1 MKLSLFSDYSLR
13 VLVYASLRDGL
24 FQLQD
29 VSKAYGISRNHLA
42 QVVHRLG
49 QLGYLETRR
58 GRGGGCRLAKTP
70 SEVRLGRLI
79 RQTEDQPV
87 FIECF
92 DAATNTCNLNGCC
105 QLKGALTEAM
115 AAFYASLDQ
124 YTLADVALGSQHEA
138 MKRVLFPT
146 GAFPAVA

>member
-13 VLVYASLRDGL
+13 VLIYASLRDGL

-58 GRGGGCRLAKTP
+58 GRGGGCRLARP
-70 SEVRLGRLI
+70 AERISVGEVVKFG
-79 RQTEDQPV
+79 EEGQPLV
-87 FIECF
+87 ECF
-92 DAATNTCNLNGCC
+92 DPERNRCVITPACK
-105 QLKGALTEAM
+105 LKGMISEAKR
-115 AAFYASLDQ
+115 AFFDVLGK
-124 YTLADVALGSQHEA
+124 YTIADVCAKPEALLRHLGLTA
-138 MKRVLFPT
+138 P
-146 GAFPAVA
+146 